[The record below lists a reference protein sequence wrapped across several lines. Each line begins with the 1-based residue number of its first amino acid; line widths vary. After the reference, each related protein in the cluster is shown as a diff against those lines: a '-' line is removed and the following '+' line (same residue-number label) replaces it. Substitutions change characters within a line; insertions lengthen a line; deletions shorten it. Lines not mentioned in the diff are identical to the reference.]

1 MGIYVYLG
9 EGRVLPTTAPRVIPR
24 LVYPLPVLV
33 LSMVCGIL
41 PKSILFI
48 MGLFMFFMGKLSS
61 LTSFAPQEDE
71 KGHGEWRW
79 LLI

>member
-1 MGIYVYLG
+1 M
-9 EGRVLPTTAPRVIPR
+9 E
-24 LVYPLPVLV
+24 
-33 LSMVCGIL
+33 
-41 PKSILFI
+41 
-48 MGLFMFFMGKLSS
+48 LFMFFLGKLSS